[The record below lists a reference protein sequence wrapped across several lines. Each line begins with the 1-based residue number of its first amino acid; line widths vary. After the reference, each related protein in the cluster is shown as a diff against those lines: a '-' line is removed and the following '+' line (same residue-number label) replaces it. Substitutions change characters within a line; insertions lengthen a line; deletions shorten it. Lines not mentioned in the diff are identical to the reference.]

1 MLTPLPERLRP
12 KNLAEYVGQRHLVGE
27 GCILRNM
34 IDMGSL
40 SSFILWGPPGVGKT
54 TLARRIANDFNG
66 KLVLEEFEGD
76 KNPFLPKFYKE
87 PEKYSFQLEMTFLA
101 LRFQQLKDKL
111 SVLDLFHDFIISD
124 YYVAKSFIFSK
135 NNLQDD
141 EYQLFSR
148 FFNII
153 FSDMPKPELL
163 VYLYSDVERLQANIR
178 KRGRSYEQEISD
190 ADLENIQQGYFDF
203 LRQQQNNMRI
213 LLLDTND
220 LDFVANEKD
229 YQRIIEAINQ
239 PYEIG
244 LHRIS
249 L

>member
-1 MLTPLPERLRP
+1 M
-12 KNLAEYVGQRHLVGE
+12 NYNYIAIE
-27 GCILRNM
+27 GTI
-34 IDMGSL
+34 GA
-40 SSFILWGPPGVGKT
+40 GKT
-54 TLARRIANDFNG
+54 TLATRIAHDFNG
-66 KLVLEEFEGD
+66 KLLLEEFEGD

-111 SVLDLFHDFIISD
+111 GVLDLFHDFIISD
-124 YYVAKSFIFSK
+124 YYVAKSLIFSR
-135 NNLQDD
+135 NNLQED

-163 VYLYSDVERLQANIR
+163 VYLYSDVDRLQRNIH

-190 ADLENIQQGYFDF
+190 DYLENIQQGYFDF
-203 LRQQQNNMRI
+203 LRQQQSNMRI
-213 LLLDTND
+213 LLLDTNR

-229 YQRIIEAINQ
+229 YQKIIDVIDR
-239 PYEIG
+239 PYEVG
-244 LHRIS
+244 LHRVS
-249 L
+249 V

>member
-1 MLTPLPERLRP
+1 MHYNYIAIEGT
-12 KNLAEYVGQRHLVGE
+12 VGA
-27 GCILRNM
+27 
-34 IDMGSL
+34 
-40 SSFILWGPPGVGKT
+40 GKT
-54 TLARRIANDFNG
+54 TLATRIAKDFNG
-66 KLVLEEFEGD
+66 QLILEEFEGD

-111 SVLDLFHDFIISD
+111 GMLDLFHDFIISD
-124 YYVAKSFIFSK
+124 YYVAKSLIFSR
-135 NNLQDD
+135 NNLQED

-163 VYLYSDVERLQANIR
+163 VYLYSDVTRLQRNIR

-190 ADLENIQQGYFDF
+190 AYLENIQQGYFDF

-213 LLLDTND
+213 LLIDTNR
-220 LDFVANEKD
+220 LDFVANEGD
-229 YQRIIEAINQ
+229 YQRIIDVIDQ

-244 LHRIS
+244 LHRVS

>member
-1 MLTPLPERLRP
+1 M
-12 KNLAEYVGQRHLVGE
+12 NYNYIAIE
-27 GCILRNM
+27 GTI
-34 IDMGSL
+34 GA
-40 SSFILWGPPGVGKT
+40 GKT
-54 TLARRIANDFNG
+54 TLATRISNDFNG

-101 LRFQQLKDKL
+101 LRYQQLKDKL
-111 SVLDLFHDFIISD
+111 GALDLFHDFIISD
-124 YYVAKSFIFSK
+124 YYVAKSLIFSR
-135 NNLQDD
+135 NNLQED

-163 VYLYSDVERLQANIR
+163 VYLYCDVDRLQANIH

-190 ADLENIQQGYFDF
+190 EYLANIQEGYLNF
-203 LRQQQNNMRI
+203 LNQQQSNMRI
-213 LLLDTND
+213 LLLDTTRM
-220 LDFVANEKD
+220 DFVANESD
-229 YQRIIEAINQ
+229 YRRIIEAIDQ
-239 PYEIG
+239 PYDIG
-244 LHRIS
+244 LHRVE

>member
-1 MLTPLPERLRP
+1 
-12 KNLAEYVGQRHLVGE
+12 
-27 GCILRNM
+27 
-34 IDMGSL
+34 
-40 SSFILWGPPGVGKT
+40 
-54 TLARRIANDFNG
+54 
-66 KLVLEEFEGD
+66 
-76 KNPFLPKFYKE
+76 
-87 PEKYSFQLEMTFLA
+87 MTFLA

-124 YYVAKSFIFSK
+124 YYVAKSLIFSK

-163 VYLYSDVERLQANIR
+163 VYLYSDVEHLQANIR

-190 ADLENIQQGYFDF
+190 AYLENIQQGYFDF

>member
-1 MLTPLPERLRP
+1 MQY
-12 KNLAEYVGQRHLVGE
+12 NYIAIE
-27 GCILRNM
+27 GTI
-34 IDMGSL
+34 GA
-40 SSFILWGPPGVGKT
+40 GKT
-54 TLARRIANDFNG
+54 TLATRISNDFNG

-101 LRFQQLKDKL
+101 LRYQQLKDKL
-111 SVLDLFHDFIISD
+111 GALDLFHDFIISD
-124 YYVAKSFIFSK
+124 YYVAKSLIFSR
-135 NNLQDD
+135 NNLQED

-163 VYLYSDVERLQANIR
+163 VYLYCDVDRLQANIH

-190 ADLENIQQGYFDF
+190 EYLADIQQGYLNF
-203 LRQQQNNMRI
+203 LNQQQGNMRI
-213 LLLDTND
+213 LLLDTTRM
-220 LDFVANEKD
+220 DFVASESD
-229 YQRIIEAINQ
+229 YRRIIEAIDQ

-244 LHRIS
+244 LHR
-249 L
+249 LEL

>member
-1 MLTPLPERLRP
+1 MHY
-12 KNLAEYVGQRHLVGE
+12 NYIAIE
-27 GCILRNM
+27 GTI
-34 IDMGSL
+34 GA
-40 SSFILWGPPGVGKT
+40 GKT
-54 TLARRIANDFNG
+54 SLATRIANDFNG

-111 SVLDLFHDFIISD
+111 GVLDLFHDFIISD
-124 YYVAKSFIFSK
+124 YYVAKSLIFSR
-135 NNLQDD
+135 NNLQED

-163 VYLYSDVERLQANIR
+163 VYLYSDVERLQQNIR

-190 ADLENIQQGYFDF
+190 DYLENIQQGYFDF
-203 LRQQQNNMRI
+203 LRQQQSNMRI
-213 LLLDTND
+213 LLLDTNR

-229 YQRIIEAINQ
+229 YQKIIDVIDQ
-239 PYEIG
+239 PYEVG
-244 LHRIS
+244 LHRVS
-249 L
+249 V

>member
-1 MLTPLPERLRP
+1 MQY
-12 KNLAEYVGQRHLVGE
+12 NYIAIE
-27 GCILRNM
+27 GTI
-34 IDMGSL
+34 GA
-40 SSFILWGPPGVGKT
+40 GKT
-54 TLARRIANDFNG
+54 SLATRIANDFNG

-111 SVLDLFHDFIISD
+111 GALDLFHDFIISD
-124 YYVAKSFIFSK
+124 YYVAKSLIFSR
-135 NNLQDD
+135 NNLQED

-153 FSDMPKPELL
+153 FSDMLKPELL
-163 VYLYSDVERLQANIR
+163 VYLYSDVSKLQRNIR

-190 ADLENIQQGYFDF
+190 SYLENIQQGYFDF
-203 LRQQQNNMRI
+203 LRQQQDNMRI
-213 LLLDTND
+213 LIIDTSR
-220 LDFVANEKD
+220 LDFVANERD
-229 YQRIIEAINQ
+229 YQGIIEAVDQ
-239 PYEIG
+239 PYEVG
-244 LHRIS
+244 LHRVT

>member
-1 MLTPLPERLRP
+1 MHY
-12 KNLAEYVGQRHLVGE
+12 NYIAIE
-27 GCILRNM
+27 GTI
-34 IDMGSL
+34 GA
-40 SSFILWGPPGVGKT
+40 GKT
-54 TLARRIANDFNG
+54 TLASRIAHDFNG

-111 SVLDLFHDFIISD
+111 GVLDLFHDFIISD
-124 YYVAKSFIFSK
+124 YYVAKSLIFSR
-135 NNLQDD
+135 NNLQED

-163 VYLYSDVERLQANIR
+163 VYLYSDVSRLQSNIR

-190 ADLENIQQGYFDF
+190 AYLENIQQGYFDF
-203 LRQQQNNMRI
+203 LHQQQGNMRI
-213 LLLDTND
+213 LLLDTNR

-229 YQRIIEAINQ
+229 YQRIIDAIDQ
-239 PYEIG
+239 PYDIG
-244 LHRIS
+244 LHRVS

>member
-1 MLTPLPERLRP
+1 
-12 KNLAEYVGQRHLVGE
+12 
-27 GCILRNM
+27 
-34 IDMGSL
+34 
-40 SSFILWGPPGVGKT
+40 
-54 TLARRIANDFNG
+54 
-66 KLVLEEFEGD
+66 
-76 KNPFLPKFYKE
+76 
-87 PEKYSFQLEMTFLA
+87 
-101 LRFQQLKDKL
+101 LKDKL
-111 SVLDLFHDFIISD
+111 GALDLFHDFIISD
-124 YYVAKSFIFSK
+124 YYVAKSLIFSK

-190 ADLENIQQGYFDF
+190 AYLEDIQQGYFDF

-213 LLLDTND
+213 LLIDTNH
-220 LDFVANEKD
+220 LDFVANEGD
-229 YQRIIEAINQ
+229 YQRIIEAIDQ
-239 PYEIG
+239 PYDIG
-244 LHRIS
+244 LHRVS